1 MKTINIKALY
11 AFEGYVV
18 DEIECAESFAQVK
31 LRFDKRIP
39 PKCPRCHGVLPKK
52 KMGKS
57 CVMDSP
63 LAHLN
68 TIWILFPTVQG
79 RYPNCLHYVTS
90 RPKDFHPTKKATWR
104 YMRQISSWAS
114 LASYNQVG
122 NMFGISSSS
131 VRSYDQAVLERD
143 TPPPNLDGIRALL
156 VDEKSVRKQHNY
168 VTVVLNADTVE
179 LLHMQEG

>member
-1 MKTINIKALY
+1 
-11 AFEGYVV
+11 
-18 DEIECAESFAQVK
+18 
-31 LRFDKRIP
+31 
-39 PKCPRCHGVLPKK
+39 
-52 KMGKS
+52 
-57 CVMDSP
+57 
-63 LAHLN
+63 
-68 TIWILFPTVQG
+68 
-79 RYPNCLHYVTS
+79 
-90 RPKDFHPTKKATWR
+90 
-104 YMRQISSWAS
+104 MRQISSWAS